1 MNKFS
6 NLLTGLVL
14 AGFTSSAMAADL
26 PARVATPVQP
36 YVAAPVA
43 NWTGFYVGGGGGYGL
58 YDAESSSVF
67 ASIPG
72 TNGTTGG
79 KGWFGTVQVGGDLQF
94 WGNWVAGVFG
104 DWDFASIKGTLLDA
118 NSNGRYGLK
127 ETSAWAVGGRVGYLI
142 TPQILSYFTGG
153 YAAAQFRG
161 ATGGCATPAVPA
173 ACPVAVITLPKSDY
187 TGYFLG
193 GGTEVLLGFAPGWS
207 VKTEY
212 RLAQYSAQ
220 TVAFTSAPA
229 IPGGAT
235 ATIKPVVQTIRS
247 ELVYKFN
254 WGR

>member
-1 MNKFS
+1 MNRYS
-6 NLLTGLVL
+6 NLLTGLAL

-26 PARVATPVQP
+26 PTRVSPAQP
-36 YVAAPVA
+36 YVPAPVA

-58 YDAESSSVF
+58 YDADSSSVF
-67 ASIPG
+67 AGIPG
-72 TNGTTGG
+72 INGTTGG

-94 WGNWVAGVFG
+94 AGNWVAGIFG

-153 YAAAQFRG
+153 YTAAQFKS
-161 ATGGCATPAVPA
+161 ATGVCATPFG
-173 ACPVAVITLPKSDY
+173 CPVAVITLPKSDY

-212 RLAQYSAQ
+212 RLAHYSSQ
-220 TVAFTSAPA
+220 TVGFTSAPA